1 MGQFGL
7 VPNGVES
14 MVQVIQLPVHLLVS
28 IQGHLPKYLI
38 RHHPLHR
45 LNNLPRHPLLGTL
58 KKVSL
63 QSWIQYLQQVHL
75 PKSQKLQRSVVHAKN
90 MALWA
95 DMVTNPSMAT
105 SLKMTITSLKMAIIN
120 LLSMDW
126 YLTMEHLSTVETTV
140 TVKVT
145 DTRITNLNPATE
157 VTAAIILSANLA
169 PPGVRRLATELIQA
183 LLDKKEKVSR
193 FIFVLMIFFSTVILN
208 ILS

>member
-58 KKVSL
+58 
-63 QSWIQYLQQVHL
+63 QQVHL

-120 LLSMDW
+120 LLSMD
-126 YLTMEHLSTVETTV
+126 
-140 TVKVT
+140 
-145 DTRITNLNPATE
+145 
-157 VTAAIILSANLA
+157 
-169 PPGVRRLATELIQA
+169 
-183 LLDKKEKVSR
+183 
-193 FIFVLMIFFSTVILN
+193 
-208 ILS
+208 